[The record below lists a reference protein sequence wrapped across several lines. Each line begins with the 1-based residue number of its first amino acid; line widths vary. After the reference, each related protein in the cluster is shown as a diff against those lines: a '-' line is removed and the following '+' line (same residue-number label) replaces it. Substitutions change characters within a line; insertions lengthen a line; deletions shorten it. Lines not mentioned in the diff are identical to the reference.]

1 LFVVVFNWSKQPQQ
15 TNLLFCL
22 LQLKTTTNTCTLL
35 LAPVEDHNK
44 QMYSFACS
52 RKRVNLFGVVLNW
65 SKQKSKFVCCG
76 LQLEQA
82 KE

>member
-1 LFVVVFNWSKQPQQ
+1 LWSSTGASKRVNLFVVVFNWSKQKSKFVYCGLQLEQ
-15 TNLLFCL
+15 AKEYICL
-22 LQLKTTTNTCTLL
+22 LWSSTG
-35 LAPVEDHNK
+35 A
-44 QMYSFACS
+44 S
-52 RKRVNLFGVVLNW
+52 KRVHVFVVVFNW